1 MGNDEGDTLQT
12 GADGAVDHHG
22 DTLPELSSSAAVAKI
37 EKLESARRRPKNPGD
52 HPGSPL
58 MWGVLSILFRNAM
71 KMQFGTVEVTGTEH
85 IDTDAGMMT
94 CGWHTNGLCD
104 PLCVVAT
111 QSKGLVFGGRHD
123 MLTRPVIGWFA
134 SRLGSQPVL
143 RQAEIKRGVASQED
157 ATRINS
163 ETMLTIAECIA
174 HGCSTALFPEGTSH
188 VDSRMKRLRTGPMRT
203 VIAAHSLSHEKGFSP
218 ARLLPV
224 GLHYRTCWK
233 FRTNLYV
240 EYGPPVPK
248 QDLLHSPEDRQRLL
262 SGEWVEAP
270 ADSVHT
276 LRDRVR
282 DALTQM
288 TPDADS
294 WEQYASWEV
303 LAHLHTQANGS
314 NLGTWREE
322 VHAARD
328 IRDGIRAGG
337 DDAPTLEEQEA
348 ALRIGSTL
356 LEADLDARVLDANS
370 NTGLRRPKVKEHFA
384 WLPGV
389 LIMLAALPLSFISTA
404 PQAALAKYLGDRTDE
419 GLDARCSYH
428 AIAFIL
434 GPVLVWP
441 IPAITLSVLA
451 WCCADASGY
460 GTVEASLIAMVVFP
474 LSFIA
479 FNISNRVFL
488 AGYDLCQISKRG
500 RRIKRFSTTTKAT
513 DIEKDVHVI
522 LGVLK

>member
-1 MGNDEGDTLQT
+1 MANDEGDAPPA

-22 DTLPELSSSAAVAKI
+22 DTLPELSSSAAVARM
-37 EKLESARRRPKNPGD
+37 EKLEAVRRRPKNPGD

-58 MWGVLSILFRNAM
+58 MWGILPILFRNAM

-85 IDTDAGMMT
+85 IDNDAGMMT

-123 MLTRPVIGWFA
+123 MLTRPVIGWFS
-134 SRLGSQPVL
+134 SRLGAQPVI
-143 RQAEIKRGVASQED
+143 RQAEVKRGVASQEE

-233 FRTNLYV
+233 FRTDLYV
-240 EYGPPVPK
+240 EYGPPIPK

-262 SGEWVEAP
+262 AGEWVEAP

-282 DALTQM
+282 DALAPM

-303 LAHLHTQANGS
+303 LAHLRTQANGGI
-314 NLGTWREE
+314 LGTWREE

-328 IRDGIRAGG
+328 IRDGIRTGAA
-337 DDAPTLEEQEA
+337 DAPTSEEQEA
-348 ALRIGSTL
+348 AIRIGTTL
-356 LEADLDARVLDANS
+356 LEADLDARVLDTNS
-370 NTGLRRPKVKEHFA
+370 NTGLRSPEAKENLA
-384 WLPGV
+384 WLPGA
-389 LIMLAALPLSFISTA
+389 LLMLAALPLSLISTA
-404 PQAALAKYLGDRTDE
+404 PQAALAKYLGDSTDE

-428 AIAFIL
+428 AIAIIL

-460 GTVEASLIAMVVFP
+460 GALEASLVAMFVFP
-474 LSFIA
+474 LSFIV

-488 AGYDLCQISKRG
+488 CGYDMFQISKRG
-500 RRIKRFSTTTKAT
+500 RRLKRFSFSTEAA
-513 DIEKDVHVI
+513 EVGKDVHSI